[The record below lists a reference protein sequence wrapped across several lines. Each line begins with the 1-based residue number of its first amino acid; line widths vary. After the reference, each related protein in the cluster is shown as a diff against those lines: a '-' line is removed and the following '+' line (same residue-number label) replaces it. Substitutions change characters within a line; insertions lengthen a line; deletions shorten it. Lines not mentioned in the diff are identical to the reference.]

1 MSVARSFAQRNTN
14 EINVIPVYQESGEW
28 DGYDALTID
37 PRYASVFNVD
47 LSGFQYVSGWD
58 VNDRVDV
65 YGRVN
70 SYLSPPIAYSYLN
83 IDSGIATAYPGLQ
96 FTINFN
102 YSEGINYS
110 AYVSLYVNAD
120 PLGPHDGDGEADI
133 LSPGETFNNFNTA
146 SVTIRSNG
154 TRWVVV
160 SSGPVSWS
168 GDWDWDL

>member
-1 MSVARSFAQRNTN
+1 MSSVSRSFAQRNTN

-28 DGYDALTID
+28 NEYDALTID

-47 LSGFQYVSGWD
+47 LSGFQYVTGWD
-58 VNDRVDV
+58 VNDRLDV
-65 YGRVN
+65 YGKVN
-70 SYLSPPIAYSYLN
+70 DTYTSPPIAYSYLN

-102 YSEGINYS
+102 WSEGDDYQS
-110 AYVSLYVNAD
+110 FVSLYVNAD
-120 PLGPHDGDGEADI
+120 PRGPHAGDEADI
-133 LSPGETFNNFNTA
+133 LSPGDTFNNFYTA

-160 SSGPVSWS
+160 SSGPVTWS
-168 GDWDWDL
+168 GDWDY